1 MSTRRNVRRP
11 PRRPPPRQRLPR
23 WAWLAMAAA
32 VLMAMLAIGTM
43 WHRHRSSANADSQST
58 AAVHQTVPGH
68 DHKQTTKPKTAD
80 KPKQAN
86 NEPQAQYDFYKLL
99 PKFKMNVPPQEK
111 EEPAKS
117 VAKSPKA
124 SDATTE
130 STEPM
135 LAKPGTYLVQTG
147 SFRKHEQADRMKASL
162 ALLGVESSIRTVV
175 VNGNQTYYRVQIG
188 PLRDLQELAN
198 VQTKLRAHGYTL
210 IVMRNPD

>member
-1 MSTRRNVRRP
+1 
-11 PRRPPPRQRLPR
+11 
-23 WAWLAMAAA
+23 MAAA
-32 VLMAMLAIGTM
+32 VLMAMLAISTM
-43 WHRHRSSANADSQST
+43 WHRHRSSANADSQT
-58 AAVHQTVPGH
+58 AAGVHETAPGH
-68 DHKQTTKPKTAD
+68 DHKRAAKPKTTD
-80 KPKQAN
+80 KSKQAN

-111 EEPAKS
+111 EEPAKP
-117 VAKSPKA
+117 VAKPSKA

-130 STEPM
+130 PV
-135 LAKPGTYLVQTG
+135 LAEPGTYLVQTG

-198 VQTKLRAHGYTL
+198 VQTNLRAHGYTL